1 MEELIN
7 RLLPNVVNKLP
18 ELGKSVVDTFYMIG
32 ISGAISFIF
41 GLILGIILVVTKK
54 GNILENKIIFNVLD
68 KVVNIFRSIPFI
80 ILLAAAIPLTRVI
93 VGTAVGTKGALVP
106 LVIGTVPFFTRQIE
120 SALSELDN
128 GLIEAAQS
136 MGSSPVEII
145 FRVYIK
151 ESIPN
156 IIRATTITFISL
168 VGLTAM
174 AGSVGGGGLGDLA
187 IRYGYQRFQNDVTFV
202 TIIILLIIVNIIQGI
217 GDFIIKKTT
226 H

>member
-7 RLLPNVVNKLP
+7 KLLPNVVNKLP
-18 ELGKSVVDTFYMIG
+18 ELGKSIVDTFYMIG

-54 GNILENKIIFNVLD
+54 GNILENKIVFNVLD
-68 KVVNIFRSIPFI
+68 KIVNIFRSIPFI

>member
-18 ELGKSVVDTFYMIG
+18 ELGKSIIDTFYMIG
-32 ISGAISFIF
+32 ISGGISFVF

-54 GNILENKIIFNVLD
+54 GNILENKVVFNVLD
-68 KVVNIFRSIPFI
+68 KIINIFRSIPFI
-80 ILLAAAIPLTRVI
+80 ILLAAAIPLTRAI

-136 MGSSPVEII
+136 MGSSPLEII
-145 FRVYIK
+145 FRIYLK

-202 TIIILLIIVNIIQGI
+202 TIIILLIIVNLIQGI